1 MKENITV
8 SIIIPVYNTEKY
20 LRQCLDSVLNQT
32 FKDFECICINDCS
45 TDNSYS
51 VLEEYAKKDDRFVL
65 INLAENKGQGNAR
78 NQGIKIA
85 KGKYITFVD
94 SDDWVKENHIE
105 NLYNSIIKY
114 ESNIV
119 IDSFDNIGRYVS
131 SCFCNKIIT
140 TCEDKKILIL
150 YEPIISINF
159 IVEKNFIDD
168 KEILFPNS
176 KTNEDFL
183 FLFKIFANESKIVYI
198 NNKSYFYRTDNPSS
212 TTKSVGISK
221 KTDYMELF
229 KFFADI
235 INIFKQAQTFDIYT
249 KEIYCYLLLLFCKEL
264 PVKNLSKQ
272 EYLNAE
278 KYFKD
283 NFYKDNFNFLR
294 TKKIRNK
301 IRLIIFCFCL
311 KFNINY
317 TKIGQILKYINNI
330 FYCERV

>member
-1 MKENITV
+1 MKENIV
-8 SIIIPVYNTEKY
+8 SIIIPVYNTEQY
-20 LRQCLDSVLNQT
+20 LRECLDSVLKQT

-51 VLEEYAKKDDRFVL
+51 ILEEYAKKDDRFVL

-85 KGKYITFVD
+85 KGKYITFID
-94 SDDWVKENHIE
+94 SDDWIKENHIE
-105 NLYNSIIKY
+105 TLYDCIIKY

-119 IDSFDNIGRYVS
+119 IDSFDNIGRYVPNR
-131 SCFCNKIIT
+131 FCNKIIT
-140 TCEDKKILIL
+140 NCEDKKNLIL

-159 IVEKNFIDD
+159 IVEKKFIDD
-168 KEILFPNS
+168 KEISFSNS

-198 NNKSYFYRTDNPSS
+198 NNKSYFYRTDNPGS
-212 TTKSVGISK
+212 TTKSVVLFK

-235 INIFKQAQTFDIYT
+235 INIFKQAQTFDIYV
-249 KEIYCYLLLLFCKEL
+249 KEIYCYLFLLFCKEL
-264 PVKNLSKQ
+264 PQKKLSQ
-272 EYLNAE
+272 EEYFIVI

-283 NFYKDNFNFLR
+283 NFYQDNFNFLR

-301 IRLIIFCFCL
+301 IRLSIFYFCL

-317 TKIGQILKYINNI
+317 IKIGQMLKYINNI
-330 FYCERV
+330 FYCERT